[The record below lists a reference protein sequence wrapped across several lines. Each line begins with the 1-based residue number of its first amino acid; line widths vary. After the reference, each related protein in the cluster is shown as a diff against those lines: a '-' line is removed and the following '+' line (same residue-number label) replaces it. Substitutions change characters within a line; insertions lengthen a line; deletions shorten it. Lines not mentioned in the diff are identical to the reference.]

1 MLRRYGVTALRFMG
15 GLLTSPPSSLPPSPP
30 PKALLPDGPDIIA
43 CPRASP
49 SCLRTYAKYLTRLRE
64 GGRLTDGGNVFND
77 VTLAGA
83 LRIASALV
91 TRNAAA
97 RARGVTSH
105 ENETALLLKS
115 IVWISYKFVQGDDEG
130 TTLKNYARTLLGIDK
145 SATVATE
152 LAVLRELDYGLHS
165 AHRDRTFA
173 SVVAVG
179 ELPDGEEDGYRFPSL
194 SALRVR
200 HATPEYDWSD

>member
-1 MLRRYGVTALRFMG
+1 MG
-15 GLLTSPPSSLPPSPP
+15 GHFTSSPSSSPPPP
-30 PKALLPDGPDIIA
+30 PKALLPDAPDVIA

-77 VTLAGA
+77 STLAGA

-97 RARGVTSH
+97 RARGATPH
-105 ENETALLLKS
+105 ENETTLLLKC
-115 IVWISYKFVQGDDEG
+115 IVWLSYKFVQGDDEG

-145 SATVATE
+145 VAISTVAIE
-152 LAVLRELDYGLHS
+152 LAVLREVDYSLHS

-179 ELPDGEEDGYRFPSL
+179 ELPDVEEDGYRFPSL

-200 HATPEYDWSD
+200 HATAEYDWSN